1 MDDGSLKI
9 GILIIKRL
17 LCPIF
22 YHSWFQINV
31 DSFLNYLNSKS
42 SESEIYYAE
51 TSYFTWKRDGE
62 HNYEIPGITLRM

>member
-1 MDDGSLKI
+1 MNDGSLKI

-17 LCPIF
+17 LRPIS

-42 SESEIYYAE
+42 SEYEIYYAE
-51 TSYFTWKRDGE
+51 T
-62 HNYEIPGITLRM
+62 